1 MHIFIERLYSLNFHT
16 GYFDS
21 TIVFE
26 FIQLQH
32 GLFLCKINIYSTST
46 PKVMFYETNIF
57 IQLQQ
62 KNISIQQVNNV
73 CKTLFK
79 MLFLGRHAALNML
92 FPGF

>member
-1 MHIFIERLYSLNFHT
+1 
-16 GYFDS
+16 
-21 TIVFE
+21 
-26 FIQLQH
+26 
-32 GLFLCKINIYSTST
+32 
-46 PKVMFYETNIF
+46 MFYETNIF

-79 MLFLGRHAALNML
+79 MLFLGRYAALNML